1 LPEAQ
6 LDRFFMK
13 LSLGY
18 LDPAGESQMLLNLG
32 REHPITHLKPAV
44 DGHQLPHL
52 APQIWNVHVDD
63 TVREYMVQ
71 LVFAT
76 RRHPDLALGASPRGT
91 HALYRACQAYAL
103 AIHGRE
109 YVLPDDVKFLAPAVL
124 AHRCLIHPETALRGQ
139 TTTQIIH
146 HILQETE
153 LKLEDKN

>member
-1 LPEAQ
+1 
-6 LDRFFMK
+6 
-13 LSLGY
+13 
-18 LDPAGESQMLLNLG
+18 MLLNLG

-44 DGHQLPHL
+44 DGHKIPDL

-71 LVFAT
+71 LIFAT

-91 HALYRACQAYAL
+91 HALYRASQAYAL

-146 HILQETE
+146 QILQETE
-153 LKLEDKN
+153 LKLEDAQ